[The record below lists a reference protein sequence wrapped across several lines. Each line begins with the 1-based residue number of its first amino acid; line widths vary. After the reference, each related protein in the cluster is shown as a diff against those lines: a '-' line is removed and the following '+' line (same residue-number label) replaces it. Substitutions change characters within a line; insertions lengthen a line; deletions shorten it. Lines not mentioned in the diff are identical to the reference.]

1 MSQLLTNPAP
11 GTVTP
16 DARGR
21 MGSLRATRAI
31 QHLFVYA
38 VLTLFSVAFLFPL
51 FWMASTSLK
60 EQARVMQMPP
70 QLIPN
75 PVDWPNYAEA
85 MRMPG
90 FNFPVLLRNTLVY
103 AIVESIGIII
113 SCVLVA
119 YSFARLRWPG
129 RDFFFI
135 LTLATMMIPGTVTLI
150 PTFIIFKELGWIGD
164 LRPLIIPGFFGSAFN
179 IFLLRQFFMGIPL
192 ELSDAAVVDGA
203 SHLRILTQIMA
214 PLAKPA
220 ITTVALFEF
229 LWCWND
235 FMGPLIYLSNESW
248 YTLSLGLYA
257 FRGRWEVR
265 YDLMMAAT
273 MVVTLP
279 ILILFF
285 FAQRTFIEGIAL
297 TGIKG

>member
-1 MSQLLTNPAP
+1 MSRLLTNPAP

>member
-21 MGSLRATRAI
+21 MGSLRVTHAI
-31 QHLFVYA
+31 QHFFIYA
-38 VLTLFSVAFLFPL
+38 ILILFSIAFLFPL

-75 PVDWPNYAEA
+75 PIDWPNYAEA
-85 MRMPG
+85 MQMPG
-90 FNFPVLLRNTLVY
+90 FDFPILLRNTLIY
-103 AIVESIGIII
+103 AIVESIGIVI

-179 IFLLRQFFMGIPL
+179 IFLLRQFFMGIPV

-235 FMGPLIYLSNESW
+235 FMGPLIYLSDESW